1 MISHSI
7 KNELSEILEQVLECV
22 ITYEHELRELNI
34 YVDLKTLDKLISK
47 NVKMDLKQQCVW
59 YYSLEEVAEKLLK
72 DTMISDEDYNKIIM
86 YTRFGLKE
94 NKWKY
99 Y

>member
-7 KNELSEILEQVLECV
+7 KNELFEILEQVLECV
-22 ITYEHELRELNI
+22 IPYEHELRELNI
-34 YVDLKTLDKLISK
+34 YVDFKTLDTIISE
-47 NVKMDLKQQCVW
+47 NIKMDVNQGCVW

-72 DTMISDEDYNKIIM
+72 DTMISVEDYEKILM

-94 NKWKY
+94 K
-99 Y
+99 

>member
-1 MISHSI
+1 MIAHSI
-7 KNELSEILEQVLECV
+7 KNELFDILEQVLECV

-94 NKWKY
+94 K
-99 Y
+99 

>member
-94 NKWKY
+94 K
-99 Y
+99 

>member
-7 KNELSEILEQVLECV
+7 KNELFEILEQVLECV

-86 YTRFGLKE
+86 YTRFGLKG
-94 NKWKY
+94 K
-99 Y
+99 

>member
-7 KNELSEILEQVLECV
+7 KNELCEILEQVLECV
-22 ITYEHELRELNI
+22 IPYEHELRELNI

-47 NVKMDLKQQCVW
+47 NVNIDVKQQCVW

-72 DTMISDEDYNKIIM
+72 DTKISVEDYNKIIM

-94 NKWKY
+94 NK
-99 Y
+99 

>member
-1 MISHSI
+1 MIPYSI
-7 KNELSEILEQVLECV
+7 KNELFEILEQVLECV

-34 YVDLKTLDKLISK
+34 YVDLKTLDKLINK

>member
-1 MISHSI
+1 MIPYSI
-7 KNELSEILEQVLECV
+7 KNELCEILEQVLECV

-34 YVDLKTLDKLISK
+34 YVDFKTLDKIISK

-94 NKWKY
+94 K
-99 Y
+99 

>member
-47 NVKMDLKQQCVW
+47 NIKMDLKQQCVW

-94 NKWKY
+94 K
-99 Y
+99 

>member
-7 KNELSEILEQVLECV
+7 KNELFEILEQVLECV
-22 ITYEHELRELNI
+22 ITYEHELRALNI
-34 YVDLKTLDKLISK
+34 YVDFKTLDKIVSK
-47 NVKMDLKQQCVW
+47 NVNIDVIKQCVW
-59 YYSLEEVAEKLLK
+59 YYSLEEVADELLETK
-72 DTMISDEDYNKIIM
+72 KISVEDHNKIIM

>member
-7 KNELSEILEQVLECV
+7 KNELFEILEQVLECV

-47 NVKMDLKQQCVW
+47 NVNIDVKQHCVW
-59 YYSLEEVAEKLLK
+59 YYSLEEVAEKLLETEK
-72 DTMISDEDYNKIIM
+72 ISVEDYNKIIM

-94 NKWKY
+94 NK
-99 Y
+99 

>member
-1 MISHSI
+1 MIPYSI

-34 YVDLKTLDKLISK
+34 YVDFKTLDKLISK

-94 NKWKY
+94 K
-99 Y
+99 

>member
-7 KNELSEILEQVLECV
+7 KNELCEILEQVLECV
-22 ITYEHELRELNI
+22 IPYEHELRELNI
-34 YVDLKTLDKLISK
+34 YVDFKTLDKIISK

-94 NKWKY
+94 K
-99 Y
+99 

>member
-1 MISHSI
+1 MIPYSI
-7 KNELSEILEQVLECV
+7 EKELFEILEQVLECV

-86 YTRFGLKE
+86 YTRFGIKE
-94 NKWKY
+94 K
-99 Y
+99 

>member
-7 KNELSEILEQVLECV
+7 KNELFEILEQVLECV

-94 NKWKY
+94 K
-99 Y
+99 

>member
-7 KNELSEILEQVLECV
+7 KNELFEILEQVLECV

-34 YVDLKTLDKLISK
+34 YIDLKTLDKLISK

-72 DTMISDEDYNKIIM
+72 DTMIVMKIIIE
-86 YTRFGLKE
+86 L
-94 NKWKY
+94 
-99 Y
+99 

>member
-7 KNELSEILEQVLECV
+7 KNELFEILEQVLECV
-22 ITYEHELRELNI
+22 ITYEHELRALNI
-34 YVDLKTLDKLISK
+34 YVDLKTLDKIISE
-47 NVKMDLKQQCVW
+47 NVKMDLKQECVW

-72 DTMISDEDYNKIIM
+72 DTMISDEDYNRIIM

-94 NKWKY
+94 K
-99 Y
+99 

>member
-1 MISHSI
+1 MIPYSI

-22 ITYEHELRELNI
+22 ITYEHELREFNI
-34 YVDLKTLDKLISK
+34 YVDLITLDKLISK

-94 NKWKY
+94 K
-99 Y
+99 

>member
-7 KNELSEILEQVLECV
+7 KNELCEILEQVLECV
-22 ITYEHELRELNI
+22 VTYEHELRELNI
-34 YVDLKTLDKLISK
+34 YIDLKTLDKLISK

-72 DTMISDEDYNKIIM
+72 DTMISDEEYNKIIM

-94 NKWKY
+94 K
-99 Y
+99 

>member
-7 KNELSEILEQVLECV
+7 KNELCEILEQVLECV

-59 YYSLEEVAEKLLK
+59 YYSLEEVADKLLK
-72 DTMISDEDYNKIIM
+72 DTMISDEEYNKIIM

-94 NKWKY
+94 K
-99 Y
+99 

>member
-7 KNELSEILEQVLECV
+7 KNELFEILEQVLECV
-22 ITYEHELRELNI
+22 IPYEHELRELNI
-34 YVDLKTLDKLISK
+34 YVDFKTLDKIISK

-59 YYSLEEVAEKLLK
+59 YYSLEEVAEKLLETK
-72 DTMISDEDYNKIIM
+72 KISVEDYNKIIM

-94 NKWKY
+94 NK
-99 Y
+99 

>member
-1 MISHSI
+1 MIPYSI
-7 KNELSEILEQVLECV
+7 KNELFDILEQVLECV

-34 YVDLKTLDKLISK
+34 YVDSKTLDKLISK

-72 DTMISDEDYNKIIM
+72 DTMISDEEYNKIIL

-94 NKWKY
+94 K
-99 Y
+99 

>member
-7 KNELSEILEQVLECV
+7 KNELFEILEQVLECV
-22 ITYEHELRELNI
+22 ITYEHELRALNI

-59 YYSLEEVAEKLLK
+59 YYSLEEVADELLETK
-72 DTMISDEDYNKIIM
+72 KISAEDHNKIIM

-94 NKWKY
+94 NK
-99 Y
+99 

>member
-7 KNELSEILEQVLECV
+7 KNELFEILEQVLECV

-34 YVDLKTLDKLISK
+34 YVDLKTLDELISK

-94 NKWKY
+94 K
-99 Y
+99 

>member
-1 MISHSI
+1 MIPYSI
-7 KNELSEILEQVLECV
+7 KNELCEILEQILECV
-22 ITYEHELRELNI
+22 IPYEHELRELNI
-34 YVDLKTLDKLISK
+34 YVDFKTLDEIISK

-72 DTMISDEDYNKIIM
+72 DTMISDEDYDKIIM

-94 NKWKY
+94 K
-99 Y
+99 

>member
-7 KNELSEILEQVLECV
+7 KNELFEILEQVLECV

>member
-7 KNELSEILEQVLECV
+7 KNELFEILEQVLECV

-34 YVDLKTLDKLISK
+34 YVDFKTLDKIISE
-47 NVKMDLKQQCVW
+47 NVKMDVIQHCVW
-59 YYSLEEVAEKLLK
+59 YCSLEEVAEKLLETK
-72 DTMISDEDYNKIIM
+72 KISVEDYEKILM

-94 NKWKY
+94 K
-99 Y
+99 

>member
-1 MISHSI
+1 MIPYSI
-7 KNELSEILEQVLECV
+7 KNELCEILEQVLECV

-34 YVDLKTLDKLISK
+34 YVDLKTLDKIISK

-86 YTRFGLKE
+86 YTRFGIKE
-94 NKWKY
+94 N
-99 Y
+99 

>member
-7 KNELSEILEQVLECV
+7 KNELFEILEQVLECV

-34 YVDLKTLDKLISK
+34 YVDFKTLDKIISK

-94 NKWKY
+94 K
-99 Y
+99 

>member
-7 KNELSEILEQVLECV
+7 KNELCEILEQVLECV

-34 YVDLKTLDKLISK
+34 YVDLKTLDKIISK

-94 NKWKY
+94 K
-99 Y
+99 

>member
-7 KNELSEILEQVLECV
+7 KNELFEILEQVLGCV

-47 NVKMDLKQQCVW
+47 NVNIDVKQHCVW

-72 DTMISDEDYNKIIM
+72 DTMISDEEYNRIII

-94 NKWKY
+94 K
-99 Y
+99 

>member
-1 MISHSI
+1 MIPYSI
-7 KNELSEILEQVLECV
+7 KNELFEILEQVLECV
-22 ITYEHELRELNI
+22 IPYEHELRELNI
-34 YVDLKTLDKLISK
+34 YVDLKTLDKLISE

-94 NKWKY
+94 K
-99 Y
+99 